1 MSDGGATTGSADEDT
16 KLARTVGTVL
26 LFFFIVG
33 DTLGAGIYTLVGTM
47 AEDVGGVLWLPLVI
61 ALVVALLTAGTY
73 AEMISKYPH
82 AGGAA
87 RYAERA
93 YKTPFLTFLVGFFM
107 LSSGIVTAALLANAF
122 SGDYLAALV
131 DLPVVPVT
139 VVFLLLLTAINLRG
153 VRESLAA
160 NAVATIIETSGLV
173 LVIVV
178 AAIVFG
184 SGGGDPARV
193 LTPSPDQPLLVGAF
207 AASVVAFFSF
217 LGFEA
222 AANMAEEV
230 KRPSRAYPRAL
241 FGAVATAG
249 LVYLLIA
256 LGAAIVVEP
265 NVLATS
271 TGPLLEVITASGL
284 PIPGWLF
291 SLVALV
297 AIANGALLFMV
308 MASRATYGL
317 AEAGLLPSVFG
328 RVASTRRTPWVAIV
342 VVGAATIGM
351 SFVGTI
357 STLADTTVLLLL
369 FVFISTNVSCLVLK
383 RDEVAHE
390 HFRVPVVVPVLAIIA
405 SVVLLTQQSLE
416 SGCSAAPS
424 SWWARCCSCS
434 PSSGGAVWNSRE
446 PRTRRQV
453 PNVTPRRSASAR
465 GGGAGRGRGAGAPR
479 GGRAGWR
486 GRRAPPTGR
495 RRSRG
500 GRGAVRGPRRA
511 RGRRAGASRAAG
523 APAPTRDRR

>member
-1 MSDGGATTGSADEDT
+1 MAETGHGGTAAPDTASDTR
-16 KLARTVGTVL
+16 LARNVGAVL

-47 AEDVGGVLWLPLVI
+47 AEDVGGMLWLPLVI

-93 YKTPFLTFLVGFFM
+93 FRTPFLTFILGFFM

-122 SGDYLAALV
+122 SGDYFTTLV
-131 DLPVVPVT
+131 DLPAVPVT

-160 NAVATIIETSGLV
+160 NTVATIIETSGLV
-173 LVIVV
+173 LVIAV

-184 SGGGDPARV
+184 GGGGDASRI
-193 LTPSPDQPLLVGAF
+193 LTPSPDQPILAGAF

-230 KRPSRAYPRAL
+230 KQPSRAYPRAL
-241 FGAVATAG
+241 FGAVCTAG

-256 LGAAIVVEP
+256 LGSAIVVDP
-265 NVLATS
+265 AVMAQS

-284 PIPGWLF
+284 AIPGWVF
-291 SLVALV
+291 SLIALV

-317 AEAGLLPSVFG
+317 AEVGLLPSVFG
-328 RVASTRRTPWVAIV
+328 RVASGRRTPWVAILA
-342 VVGAATIGM
+342 VGAATIGM

-383 RDEVAHE
+383 KDRVPHE
-390 HFRVPVVVPVLAIIA
+390 HFRVPAVVPVLAIVA
-405 SVVLLTQQSLE
+405 SIVLLTQQSPEIWLL
-416 SGCSAAPS
+416 
-424 SWWARCCSCS
+424 
-434 PSSGGAVWNSRE
+434 
-446 PRTRRQV
+446 
-453 PNVTPRRSASAR
+453 
-465 GGGAGRGRGAGAPR
+465 GAGFVVVGTILFLVALA
-479 GGRAGWR
+479 
-486 GRRAPPTGR
+486 GR
-495 RRSRG
+495 RR
-500 GRGAVRGPRRA
+500 
-511 RGRRAGASRAAG
+511 ASTS
-523 APAPTRDRR
+523 P